1 MEDTYSELQDTQP
14 IDSYELPRGV
24 YPDEDRFH
32 LTKIKRRALRVLDG
46 LTIDE
51 LSEYDEDRIV
61 LILTARRDFEDK
73 FIEEFKAEGEIAA
86 VVKETDILRFAMS
99 HKLAVSEKREKKNRW
114 PEYFALLAITKFNH
128 AVTIVN
134 HIVFEDDKVV
144 WDPKVLKK
152 HADSTLMDALE
163 AVNESEYLYKQREKL
178 RKANRASR
186 KEQKEVKEK
195 LIEYYEE
202 YKNIYPQ
209 KTKLVRA
216 FIDTLDDQEKGWFM
230 KGNRER
236 TLLDHI
242 RKYQKNI
249 T

>member
-1 MEDTYSELQDTQP
+1 MADTYSDLLDTQP

-32 LTKIKRRALRVLDG
+32 LTKIKRRALRILDG

-61 LILTARRDFEDK
+61 LILIARRDYEDK
-73 FIEEFKAEGEIAA
+73 FIAEIKAEGEIAA

-99 HKLAVSEKREKKNRW
+99 HELVVSENREKINRW
-114 PEYFALLAITKFNH
+114 PEYFALLALTKFNH
-128 AVTIVN
+128 AVIMVN

-144 WDPKVLKK
+144 WDPIALKK
-152 HADSTLMDALE
+152 HADSTFMDALE
-163 AVNESEYLYKQREKL
+163 AVNEAENLYKKREKL
-178 RKANRASR
+178 RKANKASR
-186 KEQKEVKEK
+186 KEQKKVKDK
-195 LIEYYEE
+195 LIKYFEE
-202 YKNIYPQ
+202 HKNKYPH